1 MTHSRT
7 DMTTYTDAITSNKS
21 GETID
26 KIMIDP
32 KPSGLDNFQLRMQQ
46 FNNLQCVYDI
56 SIMFPTCPF
65 QQAYIINDLPLSN
78 SRSY

>member
-1 MTHSRT
+1 ML
-7 DMTTYTDAITSNKS
+7 NKS

-65 QQAYIINDLPLSN
+65 K
-78 SRSY
+78 